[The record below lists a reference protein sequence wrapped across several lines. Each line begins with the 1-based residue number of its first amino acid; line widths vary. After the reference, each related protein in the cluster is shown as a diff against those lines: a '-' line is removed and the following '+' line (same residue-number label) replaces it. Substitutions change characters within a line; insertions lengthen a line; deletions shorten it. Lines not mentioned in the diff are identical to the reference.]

1 MLKTGQIKRCEGL
14 EKLGRH
20 VAGMRNPIMFF
31 SGFPKKNCEFCFGT
45 RFGYVKKH
53 KLFITA
59 FTIIHWVKPV
69 WLAEPIFST
78 DGALRGVHTV
88 KYR

>member
-1 MLKTGQIKRCEGL
+1 MDFLKKTVSFVL
-14 EKLGRH
+14 ERDL
-20 VAGMRNPIMFF
+20 AM
-31 SGFPKKNCEFCFGT
+31 S
-45 RFGYVKKH
+45 KKH